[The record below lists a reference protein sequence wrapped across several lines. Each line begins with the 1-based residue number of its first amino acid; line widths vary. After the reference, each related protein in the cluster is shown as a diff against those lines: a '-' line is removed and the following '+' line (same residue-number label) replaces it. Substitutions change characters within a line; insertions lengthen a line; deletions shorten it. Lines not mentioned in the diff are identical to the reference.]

1 MISLQI
7 LQQLFPRGRQAM
19 LQAFASQAASVF
31 ADFGISSTAN
41 RLQFFLA
48 QIGHESGGLTVVEEN
63 LNYSARRL
71 TQVWPSRFPTL
82 ESAQPFANNPQALA
96 NKVYADRMGN
106 GAPDSG
112 DGWSYRGRGYIQ
124 ITGRDGYSNVGA
136 AIGIDLVNNPGLAAT
151 PADAL
156 QVACGFWKWKNINA
170 ACDTGDFVKVT
181 RLINGGTV
189 GLADRQAWLE
199 KVRNVLNS
207 ASGTQP
213 ATSAPPTRDD
223 IRRVQQALQA
233 RGFPSLAAD
242 GLMGPKTS
250 AAIDT
255 FRRSNGLPPGSI
267 DATLKQALNI
277 S

>member
-7 LQQLFPRGRQAM
+7 LQQLFPKGRQDM
-19 LQAFASQAASVF
+19 LQAFASQADSVL
-31 ADFGISSTAN
+31 ADFGISNTTN

-63 LNYSARRL
+63 LNYSAQRL

-82 ESAQPFANNPQALA
+82 GSAQPFANNPQALA
-96 NKVYADRMGN
+96 NKVYANRMGN
-106 GAPDSG
+106 GTPDSG
-112 DGWSYRGRGYIQ
+112 DGWNYRGRGYIQ
-124 ITGRDGYSNVGA
+124 ITGRDGYRNVGA
-136 AIGIDLVNNPGLAAT
+136 AIGIDLVNNPDLAAT

-156 QVACGFWKWKNINA
+156 PVACGFWKWKSINA
-170 ACDTGDFVKVT
+170 ACDEGDFVKVT

-189 GLADRQAWLE
+189 GLADREAWLA
-199 KVRNVLNS
+199 KVRAVLKP
-207 ASGTQP
+207 ASGTPP
-213 ATSAPPTRDD
+213 ATSAPSTKDD
-223 IRRVQQALQA
+223 IRRVQLALQS
-233 RGFPSLAAD
+233 RGFPSLTAD
-242 GLMGPKTS
+242 GIMGPKTS

-267 DATLKQALNI
+267 DAALKQALNI